1 MLLAVAFCRGS
12 TNDVQAEA
20 RLEEER
26 DHVPLYLLG
35 EIMHPLMKT
44 CNIALIADHMKIL
57 REEFQ
62 VLLENDRI
70 EDLGRMYKLLL
81 RVPEGLDPLRSRF
94 EKHVVTA
101 GKIAVAKVANAGGE
115 NLEPKAYV
123 DALLAVHTQYSDL
136 VNSAFDG
143 ESEFVRSL
151 DSACREF
158 VNHNQVCEK
167 ATNRSP
173 ELLAKY
179 TDTLLKRTAK
189 TAEDDDLETLLTQI
203 VSYSSSCTGMSN
215 PYLDDYFQVHR
226 RQRCFPEIL
235 FSNAG
240 KASCPNHIRF
250 R

>member
-1 MLLAVAFCRGS
+1 MVITCCFRRGS
-12 TNDVQAEA
+12 TNETQAEA

-26 DHVPLYLLG
+26 EHVPLYLLG

-44 CNIALIADHMKIL
+44 CNTALIADHMKIL

-94 EKHVVTA
+94 EKHVVAA
-101 GKIAVAKVANAGGE
+101 GKAGVANVANDGGE

-136 VNSAFDG
+136 VNKAFDG

-203 VSYSSSCTGMSN
+203 VSRLSSCARH
-215 PYLDDYFQVHR
+215 V
-226 RQRCFPEIL
+226 
-235 FSNAG
+235 
-240 KASCPNHIRF
+240 
-250 R
+250 